1 MMEIQACFVNYMLPS
16 LPATISVSR
25 AILSVQS
32 HPLRKGTDLMKNYLP
47 ANLSPAQIERLQQLE
62 HEFAEL
68 TGEPLVLIAYASR
81 NGRTASSSPVHST
94 STTK

>member
-1 MMEIQACFVNYMLPS
+1 
-16 LPATISVSR
+16 
-25 AILSVQS
+25 
-32 HPLRKGTDLMKNYLP
+32 MKNYLP

-81 NGRTASSSPVHST
+81 NARTASSSSDHST

>member
-1 MMEIQACFVNYMLPS
+1 
-16 LPATISVSR
+16 
-25 AILSVQS
+25 
-32 HPLRKGTDLMKNYLP
+32 MKNYLP

-68 TGEPLVLIAYASR
+68 TGEPLVLIAYVSR

>member
-1 MMEIQACFVNYMLPS
+1 MFCQLHAS
-16 LPATISVSR
+16 RAPATISMSR

-32 HPLRKGTDLMKNYLP
+32 HLLKKGTDLMKNYLP

-62 HEFAEL
+62 YEFAEL

-81 NGRTASSSPVHST
+81 NGRAASTSPVHST
-94 STTK
+94 PTTK

>member
-1 MMEIQACFVNYMLPS
+1 MNNYR
-16 LPATISVSR
+16 PA
-25 AILSVQS
+25 
-32 HPLRKGTDLMKNYLP
+32 H
-47 ANLSPAQIERLQQLE
+47 LSPAQIERLQQLE

-94 STTK
+94 FTTK

>member
-1 MMEIQACFVNYMLPS
+1 MLS
-16 LPATISVSR
+16 TLPATNSASC

-32 HPLRKGTDLMKNYLP
+32 DLLTKGTDLMENYRP
-47 ANLSPAQIERLQQLE
+47 ANLSPAQIEQLQRME

-81 NGRTASSSPVHST
+81 NGRTTSSSSVHGT
-94 STTK
+94 TTTK

>member
-1 MMEIQACFVNYMLPS
+1 
-16 LPATISVSR
+16 
-25 AILSVQS
+25 
-32 HPLRKGTDLMKNYLP
+32 MKNYLP

-81 NGRTASSSPVHST
+81 NDKTVSSSSVQST
-94 STTK
+94 STLK

>member
-1 MMEIQACFVNYMLPS
+1 MFCQLHAFLA
-16 LPATISVSR
+16 PATISASC

-32 HPLRKGTDLMKNYLP
+32 HLFTKGTDRMENYRP
-47 ANLSPAQIERLQQLE
+47 ANLSPAQIEQLQRLE

-81 NGRTASSSPVHST
+81 NGKTPSSSSVHST

>member
-1 MMEIQACFVNYMLPS
+1 
-16 LPATISVSR
+16 
-25 AILSVQS
+25 
-32 HPLRKGTDLMKNYLP
+32 MKNYLP

-81 NGRTASSSPVHST
+81 NGRTASSSSVHST

>member
-1 MMEIQACFVNYMLPS
+1 
-16 LPATISVSR
+16 
-25 AILSVQS
+25 
-32 HPLRKGTDLMKNYLP
+32 MKNYRP

-81 NGRTASSSPVHST
+81 NGRTTSSSSIHST